1 MLVHRHGRATVCN
14 TGDLSDH
21 ETRNLL
27 LSEGSLFRKTDR
39 AQHEAEIQGPFKESG
54 LLAMNSEKK
63 ENDL

>member
-1 MLVHRHGRATVCN
+1 MCN